1 MAQADAEGIA
11 NRWQEVARTVKAA
24 LGSTAVREA
33 LAGGRYW
40 REQFVSAPVGEMSVE
55 GFVDL
60 LYETA
65 GGLVVVDYKTDRAPT
80 DAELDEALARYT
92 PQGATYALA
101 VEEALGKP
109 VAKCVFVFVEAGRSR
124 EREIEDL
131 RRAIAD
137 VRVQLRDGATRPASP
152 ASGGEQLS
160 LFDA

>member
-1 MAQADAEGIA
+1 
-11 NRWQEVARTVKAA
+11 VKAA
-24 LGSTAVREA
+24 LESTAVREA
-33 LAGGRYW
+33 VAGGRYW
-40 REQFVSAPVGEMSVE
+40 RELFVSAPVGEMSVE

-137 VRVQLRDGATRPASP
+137 VRVQLGDGATRPASP